1 MIINLEGR
9 ICGRSSRCGE
19 NLPPKARFTMLR
31 ILRHSD
37 RVALQKKNTTMD
49 NNISITPLKDLY
61 ELLGDS
67 RKGYIEVADKAE
79 NNQLSGFLLK
89 ISQERGDMQRELGQ
103 AIHRLSPEN
112 EKLDDGTL
120 KGDLHRTWMDIRK
133 ALTSSEEAALL
144 DECTRGENYLVDR
157 YKTVMDDKDTPQE
170 VMPVLR
176 KQRSSVDLTLS
187 SIEQLHATFK

>member
-1 MIINLEGR
+1 
-9 ICGRSSRCGE
+9 
-19 NLPPKARFTMLR
+19 
-31 ILRHSD
+31 
-37 RVALQKKNTTMD
+37 MD

-67 RKGYIEVADKAE
+67 RKGYMEVADKAE
-79 NNQLSGFLLK
+79 NTQLSGFLLK
-89 ISQERGDMQRELGQ
+89 VSQERGDMQRELGQ
-103 AIHRLSPEN
+103 AIHMLSPDN

-120 KGDLHRTWMDIRK
+120 KGDLHRTWMDIRR

-157 YKTVMDDKDTPQE
+157 YKTVMDDKETPQE

-176 KQRSSVDLTLS
+176 KQRSSVDMTLS